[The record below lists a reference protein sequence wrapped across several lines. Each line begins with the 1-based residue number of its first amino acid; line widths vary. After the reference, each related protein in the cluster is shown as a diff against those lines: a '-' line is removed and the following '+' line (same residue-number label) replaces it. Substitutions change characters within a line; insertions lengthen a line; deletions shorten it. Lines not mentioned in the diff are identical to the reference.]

1 MSNYWNNQLCLPET
15 ELSATMT
22 GSAVLIGTLVQS
34 PVKIIFD
41 NHSDDPVAIYVN
53 GTEPENL
60 WKTFDGGSALVLD
73 QDLYTFGSGTRF
85 YGLGTSGNFYISYLY
100 LRQ

>member
-1 MSNYWNNQLCLPET
+1 MSNYWNNQLCLPAT

-22 GSAVLIGTLVQS
+22 GSSVLIGTLVQS

-41 NHSDDPVAIYVN
+41 NQSTDSVAIYIN
-53 GTEPENL
+53 GTTSEHL
-60 WKTFDGGSALVLD
+60 WKTFEAGSALVLD
-73 QDLYTFGSGTRF
+73 QDLYTLGTGTRF
-85 YGLGTSGNFYISYLY
+85 YGVGASGSFYISYLY